1 MDKTHY
7 CAQFRTKKKNGML
20 PHAPLRR
27 HHFCEK
33 WWDSLWCQFE
43 TRRIYGRL
51 FRTSER
57 EKYGWRIITSA
68 ETLRGWSGGHFS
80 SSLTALA
87 CQPLLPLLKL
97 LLAQNLCLY
106 LTKQDLNWLYA
117 PTIFPMDYFKMIYI
131 QASVDLILLK
141 NNFEWCTKN

>member
-7 CAQFRTKKKNGML
+7 CAQFRTKKNGML

-68 ETLRGWSGGHFS
+68 ETLRG
-80 SSLTALA
+80 
-87 CQPLLPLLKL
+87 
-97 LLAQNLCLY
+97 
-106 LTKQDLNWLYA
+106 
-117 PTIFPMDYFKMIYI
+117 
-131 QASVDLILLK
+131 
-141 NNFEWCTKN
+141 

>member
-7 CAQFRTKKKNGML
+7 CAQFQAKKEKNGML

-68 ETLRGWSGGHFS
+68 ETLRG
-80 SSLTALA
+80 
-87 CQPLLPLLKL
+87 
-97 LLAQNLCLY
+97 
-106 LTKQDLNWLYA
+106 
-117 PTIFPMDYFKMIYI
+117 
-131 QASVDLILLK
+131 
-141 NNFEWCTKN
+141 